1 MDVAGRL
8 ESSVVACWL
17 LSHFR
22 QPDFCS
28 SVEILPTG
36 CQHVVPQ
43 TTRSN
48 RIDVALVAFVLE
60 SSNRWCCPTSG
71 NQTVEVFLMLGRA
84 AYLHSLTG
92 FSDWGFIWTS
102 EFCASLVYSL
112 CSSVICTGK
121 YFVDKNEI

>member
-22 QPDFCS
+22 QPDS

-36 CQHVVPQ
+36 CQHVVLQ
-43 TTRSN
+43 TIRSN
-48 RIDVALVAFVLE
+48 RIGVALVAFVLE

-71 NQTVEVFLMLGRA
+71 NQTVEVFLMLGWA
-84 AYLHSLTG
+84 AYLHSLAG
-92 FSDWGFIWTS
+92 FSDWGFFGQVILC
-102 EFCASLVYSL
+102 EFGVFSL
-112 CSSVICTGK
+112 
-121 YFVDKNEI
+121 

>member
-22 QPDFCS
+22 QPDS

-48 RIDVALVAFVLE
+48 RIGVALVAFVLE

-71 NQTVEVFLMLGRA
+71 NQTVEVFLMLGRP
-84 AYLHSLTG
+84 HTCTRWQDFPIG
-92 FSDWGFIWTS
+92 GFIWTS
-102 EFCASLVYSL
+102 EFCASLEYSL

-121 YFVDKNEI
+121 YFVDKKEI

>member
-36 CQHVVPQ
+36 CQHVVLQ
-43 TTRSN
+43 TIRSN
-48 RIDVALVAFVLE
+48 RIGVALVAFVLE

-71 NQTVEVFLMLGRA
+71 NQTVEVFLMLGRP
-84 AYLHSLTG
+84 HTCTRWQDSLIG
-92 FSDWGFIWTS
+92 GLFGQVNFVRVWSI
-102 EFCASLVYSL
+102 L
-112 CSSVICTGK
+112 SVA
-121 YFVDKNEI
+121 V

>member
-8 ESSVVACWL
+8 ESSVVAWSL

-43 TTRSN
+43 TIRSN
-48 RIDVALVAFVLE
+48 RIGVALVAFVLE

-84 AYLHSLTG
+84 AYLHSLAG

-121 YFVDKNEI
+121 YFVDKKEI